1 MHIEN
6 TTRKKIIAKN
16 ATPATKWKDKTIGL
30 IGTKT
35 PHALILHTHFGIH
48 TLGMKYPID
57 VLVLN
62 KQQKVVAIKEN
73 LTPNSVFLWNPL
85 YSTVIELPSG
95 VIKSSETHKG
105 DQLLLV

>member
-1 MHIEN
+1 MVIKN
-6 TTRKKIIAKN
+6 TTQGKVIAKD
-16 ATPATKWKDKTIGL
+16 ATPATNWKDKTIGL

-35 PHALILHTHFGIH
+35 PKALILSTHFGIH

-62 KQQKVVAIKEN
+62 KQHRVVALKEN
-73 LTPNSVFLWNPL
+73 LTPNSMFLWNPL
-85 YSTVIELPSG
+85 YSTVIELPTG
-95 VIKSSETHKG
+95 TIKSTKTHKG